1 MYKCVCLQ
9 VSMHARAHKHGCIP
23 QGIVPEEHC
32 NIDAWAISYVFITAG
47 DKNCVLMEI
56 AIVIH
61 DLQMVN

>member
-1 MYKCVCLQ
+1 
-9 VSMHARAHKHGCIP
+9 MHARAHKHGCIP